1 MMAEISKFLLWMEF
15 LDCLIDF
22 LQNSRYNIQKTAD
35 IGMEV
40 RRMIGLLTVIYIVF
54 ISLGLP
60 DSLFGVSWPVVH
72 LDFGVQESFASVY
85 TIIIAVCTGGVSFVA
100 GKLIRRFGTGRVTLY
115 STLLT
120 VVAMVGISFAP
131 NLAVMMLFAVI
142 MGYGA
147 GAIDTGLNNYVSLHY
162 EARHMNWLHCFWGV
176 GVTISPMIMSLFLG
190 GETDSWRTGY
200 RVVAMLQFAIAMIV
214 LLTLNKWRGESENAE
229 NEKEN
234 RQIPD
239 KTFGQ
244 LVRMKGVGTS
254 ILSLGFYC
262 SGEFLL
268 GTWGATY
275 AVHVFG
281 LSPDVAAKWVSLY
294 YGGIMLGRIVSGFV
308 SMKVQDNALIK
319 GGMMIAAV
327 GMVVLALPMG
337 SLSLAGLLLIGFGFG
352 PVFPSVLHSVPAR
365 FGTDY
370 SADITGYHMGSAY
383 AIGFA
388 IQLVFGMIASAT
400 TFAITPFVLL
410 ILCAGVLIATA
421 ATLNVLKKKE

>member
-1 MMAEISKFLLWMEF
+1 M
-15 LDCLIDF
+15 
-22 LQNSRYNIQKTAD
+22 
-35 IGMEV
+35 V
-40 RRMIGLLTVIYIVF
+40 GLLIVIYIVF

-72 LDFGVQESFASVY
+72 LDFGVPESFASVY
-85 TIIIAVCTGGVSFVA
+85 SIIIGVCTGGVSFVA

-120 VVAMVGISFAP
+120 VIAMIGISFAP
-131 NLAVMMLFAVI
+131 NLVVMMLFAVV

-162 EARHMNWLHCFWGV
+162 EARHMNWLHCFWGL

-190 GETDSWRTGY
+190 GENGSWRNGY

-214 LLTLNKWRGESENAE
+214 LATLNKWKSESETSENAE
-229 NEKEN
+229 EN
-234 RQIPD
+234 RQVPE

-244 LVRMKGVGTS
+244 LVRMRGVGTS

-262 SGEFLL
+262 SGEFIL

-275 AVHVFG
+275 AVNVFG

-308 SMKVQDNALIK
+308 SMKVNDNWLIK
-319 GGMMIAAV
+319 GGMMIAAA
-327 GMVVLALPMG
+327 GMVVLALPIG
-337 SLSLAGLLLIGFGFG
+337 SFSLAGLLLIGFGFG

-370 SADITGYHMGSAY
+370 SADITGYHMGGAY
-383 AIGFA
+383 AIGFGV
-388 IQLVFGMIASAT
+388 QLIFGFLASAT
-400 TFAITPFVLL
+400 TFTITPFVLL
-410 ILCAGVLIATA
+410 ALCAGVLLATVT
-421 ATLNVLKKKE
+421 TLNALKKEK

>member
-1 MMAEISKFLLWMEF
+1 M
-15 LDCLIDF
+15 
-22 LQNSRYNIQKTAD
+22 
-35 IGMEV
+35 V
-40 RRMIGLLTVIYIVF
+40 GLLIVIYIVF

-72 LDFGVQESFASVY
+72 LDFGVPESFASVY
-85 TIIIAVCTGGVSFVA
+85 SIIIGVCTGGVSFVA

-120 VVAMVGISFAP
+120 VIAMIGISFAP
-131 NLAVMMLFAVI
+131 NLVVMMLFAVV

-162 EARHMNWLHCFWGV
+162 EARHMNWLHCFWGL

-190 GETDSWRTGY
+190 GENGSWRNGY

-214 LLTLNKWRGESENAE
+214 LATLNKWKSESETSENAE
-229 NEKEN
+229 EN
-234 RQIPD
+234 RQVPE

-262 SGEFLL
+262 SGEFIL

-275 AVHVFG
+275 AVNVFG
-281 LSPDVAAKWVSLY
+281 LSPDVAAMWVSLY

-308 SMKVQDNALIK
+308 SMKVNDNWLIK
-319 GGMMIAAV
+319 GGMMIAAA
-327 GMVVLALPMG
+327 GMVVLALPIG
-337 SLSLAGLLLIGFGFG
+337 SFSLAGLLLIGFGFG

-370 SADITGYHMGSAY
+370 SADITGYHMGGAY
-383 AIGFA
+383 AIGFGV
-388 IQLVFGMIASAT
+388 QLIFGFLASAT
-400 TFAITPFVLL
+400 TFTITPFVLL
-410 ILCAGVLIATA
+410 ALCAGVLLATVT
-421 ATLNVLKKKE
+421 TLNALKKEK

>member
-1 MMAEISKFLLWMEF
+1 
-15 LDCLIDF
+15 
-22 LQNSRYNIQKTAD
+22 
-35 IGMEV
+35 
-40 RRMIGLLTVIYIVF
+40 MIGLLIVIYIVF

-72 LDFGVQESFASVY
+72 LDFGVRESFASVY

-100 GKLIRRFGTGRVTLY
+100 GKLIRRFGTGRVTFY

-131 NLAVMMLFAVI
+131 NLLVMMLFAVI

-176 GVTISPMIMSLFLG
+176 GVTTSPMIMSLFLG
-190 GETDSWRTGY
+190 GETGSWRSGY
-200 RVVAMLQFAIAMIV
+200 RVVALLQFAIAMIV
-214 LLTLNKWRGESENAE
+214 LATLNKWKGESEDSGNGE
-229 NEKEN
+229 ET

-262 SGEFLL
+262 GGEFLL

-275 AVHVFG
+275 AVNVFG

-308 SMKVQDNALIK
+308 SMKVSDNRLIK
-319 GGMMIAAV
+319 GGMMIAAG
-327 GMVVLALPMG
+327 GMVVLALPIG

-370 SADITGYHMGSAY
+370 SADITGYHMGGAY

-388 IQLVFGMIASAT
+388 LQLIFGFLASST
-400 TFAITPFVLL
+400 TFTITPFVLL
-410 ILCAGVLIATA
+410 VLCAGVLLATA
-421 ATLNVLKKKE
+421 ATLNALKKSH

>member
-1 MMAEISKFLLWMEF
+1 M
-15 LDCLIDF
+15 
-22 LQNSRYNIQKTAD
+22 
-35 IGMEV
+35 V
-40 RRMIGLLTVIYIVF
+40 GLLIVIYIVF

-72 LDFGVQESFASVY
+72 LDFGVPESFASVY
-85 TIIIAVCTGGVSFVA
+85 SIIIGVCTGGVSFVA

-120 VVAMVGISFAP
+120 VIAMIGISFAP
-131 NLAVMMLFAVI
+131 NLVVMMLFAVV

-162 EARHMNWLHCFWGV
+162 EARHMNWLHCFWGL
-176 GVTISPMIMSLFLG
+176 GVTISPMIMSLFLV
-190 GETDSWRTGY
+190 GENGSWRNGY

-214 LLTLNKWRGESENAE
+214 LATLNNWKGESDASENAE
-229 NEKEN
+229 ANQ
-234 RQIPD
+234 QIPE

-244 LVRMKGVGTS
+244 LIRMKGVGTS

-262 SGEFLL
+262 SGEFIL

-275 AVHVFG
+275 AVNVFG
-281 LSPDVAAKWVSLY
+281 LSPDVAAMWVSLY
-294 YGGIMLGRIVSGFV
+294 YGGIMLGRIVSGFI
-308 SMKVQDNALIK
+308 SMKANDDLLIK
-319 GGMMIAAV
+319 GGMMVAAV
-327 GMVVLALPMG
+327 GMIMLALPIG

-370 SADITGYHMGSAY
+370 SADITGYHMGGAY
-383 AIGFA
+383 AIGFGV
-388 IQLVFGMIASAT
+388 QLIFGFLASAT
-400 TFAITPFVLL
+400 TFTITPYVLL
-410 ILCAGVLIATA
+410 ALCAGVLFATVV
-421 ATLNVLKKKE
+421 TLKTLKKEK

>member
-1 MMAEISKFLLWMEF
+1 
-15 LDCLIDF
+15 
-22 LQNSRYNIQKTAD
+22 
-35 IGMEV
+35 
-40 RRMIGLLTVIYIVF
+40 MIGLLIVIYIVF

-100 GKLIRRFGTGRVTLY
+100 GKLIRRFGTGRVTFY

-131 NLAVMMLFAVI
+131 NLLVMMLFAVI

-176 GVTISPMIMSLFLG
+176 GVTTSPMIMSLFLG
-190 GETDSWRTGY
+190 GENGSWRSGY

-214 LLTLNKWRGESENAE
+214 LATLNKWKGESEDSGNGE
-229 NEKEN
+229 ET

-262 SGEFLL
+262 GGEFLL

-275 AVHVFG
+275 AVNVFG

-294 YGGIMLGRIVSGFV
+294 YGGIMLGRIVSGFM
-308 SMKVQDNALIK
+308 SMKVSDNRLIK
-319 GGMMIAAV
+319 GGMMIAAA
-327 GMVVLALPMG
+327 GMVVLALPIG
-337 SLSLAGLLLIGFGFG
+337 SLSLAGLLLIGFGYG

-370 SADITGYHMGSAY
+370 SADITGYHMGGAY

-388 IQLVFGMIASAT
+388 LQLVFGFLASAT
-400 TFAITPFVLL
+400 TFTITPFVLL
-410 ILCAGVLIATA
+410 VLCAGVLLATA
-421 ATLNVLKKKE
+421 STLNALKKRH